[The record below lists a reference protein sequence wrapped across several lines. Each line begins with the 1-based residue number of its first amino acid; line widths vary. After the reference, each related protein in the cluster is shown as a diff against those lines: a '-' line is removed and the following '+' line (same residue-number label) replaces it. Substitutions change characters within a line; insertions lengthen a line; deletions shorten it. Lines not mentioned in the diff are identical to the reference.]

1 MNILTII
8 NSACYLFFAIF
19 LLLNNYQDISLF
31 SNYIFVD
38 KLGLFGIFLTC
49 IIFFLSSI
57 YAGGYV
63 DHLVL
68 TGDLHKENLK
78 YFYLALNLLII
89 FTILTLSSNNLGL
102 FLVFAE
108 VTTLLASLLIIL
120 LNIRDNIEAAIK
132 YIFVTSV
139 AMVFTFIGLIF
150 LLAISKSI
158 GSETLNWTELMIIAP
173 QINTSLTTLTFMF
186 IFFGFMAK
194 SGIVPLH
201 TWMPHAYSSAPSVVG
216 SIMSGAVSYIGLF
229 GILRV
234 FSIARQ
240 TDSWSILS
248 PVLLAFGVLSM
259 FIGSFSMLQQR
270 NLKKLIAF
278 SSTEQMGFML
288 IAISIGTELII
299 YWLLFYMFI
308 HALIKALLFFSAG
321 ILHRQYRSNEVDTMF
336 DTLRLQPIASIGLTV
351 GSISILGIPPF
362 GMFLP
367 KFMILTQIILYSDLL
382 LLIGVLFFFVIAI
395 SSFAKFD
402 TKLFSNFLVHEFDS
416 IRKYESSLLMKL
428 PILILTLLIFII
440 GIFIPLE
447 IQNFISSI
455 VKIIIL

>member
-1 MNILTII
+1 
-8 NSACYLFFAIF
+8 
-19 LLLNNYQDISLF
+19 
-31 SNYIFVD
+31 
-38 KLGLFGIFLTC
+38 
-49 IIFFLSSI
+49 
-57 YAGGYV
+57 
-63 DHLVL
+63 
-68 TGDLHKENLK
+68 
-78 YFYLALNLLII
+78 
-89 FTILTLSSNNLGL
+89 
-102 FLVFAE
+102 
-108 VTTLLASLLIIL
+108 
-120 LNIRDNIEAAIK
+120 
-132 YIFVTSV
+132 
-139 AMVFTFIGLIF
+139 
-150 LLAISKSI
+150 
-158 GSETLNWTELMIIAP
+158 
-173 QINTSLTTLTFMF
+173 
-186 IFFGFMAK
+186 
-194 SGIVPLH
+194 
-201 TWMPHAYSSAPSVVG
+201 
-216 SIMSGAVSYIGLF
+216 
-229 GILRV
+229 
-234 FSIARQ
+234 
-240 TDSWSILS
+240 
-248 PVLLAFGVLSM
+248 
-259 FIGSFSMLQQR
+259 
-270 NLKKLIAF
+270 
-278 SSTEQMGFML
+278 MGFML